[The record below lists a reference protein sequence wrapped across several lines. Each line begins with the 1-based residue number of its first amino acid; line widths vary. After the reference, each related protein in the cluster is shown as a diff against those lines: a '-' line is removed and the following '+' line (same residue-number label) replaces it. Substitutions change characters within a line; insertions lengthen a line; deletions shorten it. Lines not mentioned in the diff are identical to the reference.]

1 LDEVTKA
8 KAELDTLTE
17 QAASLHKQI
26 SADKS
31 SGASGVDARE
41 LTEKAE
47 KYNELV
53 NEISAKRR
61 AALRLVSSYN
71 QSVERYN
78 TCINN

>member
-31 SGASGVDARE
+31 GGASGINVNE
-41 LTEKAE
+41 LNRKVAI
-47 KYNELV
+47 YNEVV
-53 NEISAKRR
+53 NEISARR
-61 AALRLVSSYN
+61 QAALRLVSSYN